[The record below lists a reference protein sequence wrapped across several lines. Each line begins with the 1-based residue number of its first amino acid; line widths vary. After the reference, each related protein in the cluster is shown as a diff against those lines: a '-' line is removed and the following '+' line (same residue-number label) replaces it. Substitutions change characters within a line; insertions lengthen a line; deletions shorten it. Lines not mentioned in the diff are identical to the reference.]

1 MNNFKTCLYSNSQ
14 VLTRK
19 HVFFCLTG
27 QKNFEPYKDENDTNV
42 FLNFN
47 DDPCRAAD
55 IFTRL
60 SERKVPVIVYS
71 DVPLNPVIQSY
82 IAENEQ
88 CSMIICPDEYELEKA
103 SDSIRKGKTY
113 RSAASLKAKYIEVPC
128 GSKSSIKLT
137 DIQKAV
143 LYNLVCGVPNKVM
156 ASNLNLTEK
165 YISKTI
171 SRLKEIFG
179 GCETTAQLIA
189 NVSLML

>member
-1 MNNFKTCLYSNSQ
+1 MSNFKTCLYSNSQ

-27 QKNFEPYKDENDTNV
+27 QKNFEPYKDEEDTPV

-55 IFTRL
+55 MFTTL

-71 DVPLNPVIQSY
+71 DVPVNPIIQSF
-82 IAENEQ
+82 IAENDK
-88 CSMIICPDEYELEKA
+88 CSMIICPDEYEIEKA
-103 SDSIRKGKTY
+103 SDCIRKGQTY
-113 RSAASLKAKYIEVPC
+113 RSAASVKAKYIEVPC
-128 GSKSSIKLT
+128 GAKNGIKLT

-156 ASNLNLTEK
+156 ASNLKLTEK

-171 SRLKEIFG
+171 IRLKEIFG
-179 GCETTAQLIA
+179 GCETTSQLLA